1 MSPPI
6 LSLASCRL
14 AVVPPDYR
22 VTDRR
27 ALEMPPCRSR
37 PHTLPFRSSRP
48 ECLPA
53 APPRSP
59 PSIQTWRYRAC
70 RVGGSAGVPSTNLC
84 WGLLEID
91 MLSNPAFL
99 TLKLLITNE
108 DLHGSHGLRRSL
120 SNWDGLLHGWA
131 GQGNTECRGP
141 FLLDAYPGPSNRK
154 KSKGNLLKASM
165 V

>member
-1 MSPPI
+1 M
-6 LSLASCRL
+6 LALNAERGSKSGVPTHPFLAPCRL

-22 VTDRR
+22 VTGRR

-59 PSIQTWRYRAC
+59 PSTPTWRYRAC
-70 RVGGSAGVPSTNLC
+70 RVGGFAGVPSTNLC

-99 TLKLLITNE
+99 TSKLLITNE
-108 DLHGSHGLRRSL
+108 DLHGSHGLQKSL

-131 GQGNTECRGP
+131 GQGNTECPGSISPRCVSRF
-141 FLLDAYPGPSNRK
+141 FL
-154 KSKGNLLKASM
+154 
-165 V
+165 